1 MRKIPTAPTLILL
14 LGTLLLPAV
23 ANSQEPSSASASVHW
38 AYSAYFGTG
47 WYRVSGDRDVFVVRM
62 TPRWTWSEPSFDGPG
77 KREVGLYFKTPISV
91 GLDSFDYDDVLGA
104 AELDNVSF
112 LSVNPGIDIEIPIN
126 ETWSLRPYA
135 SVGYGQELD
144 GSDSAWTYWAGVKS
158 RVSFE
163 SGKFNWRL
171 LNQVGF
177 VGYTPNEGP
186 DDAFWPVMAGFELDY
201 PVGAPRPD
209 GDQLLLHWHASY
221 TVLGSDLE
229 FSGKPTGSQPISD
242 QWEISA
248 AIGRRD
254 SRIPIW
260 FLNFDMLGLGYRTSS
275 NGDLQG
281 ITFVFRSM
289 FDE

>member
-1 MRKIPTAPTLILL
+1 MQKVPTAPTLLL
-14 LGTLLLPAV
+14 LVVTLLLPAV
-23 ANSQEPSSASASVHW
+23 AISQESSSASVHW

-47 WYRVSGDRDVFVVRM
+47 WYRVSGDRDVYVVRM
-62 TPRWTWSEPSFDGPG
+62 TPRWTWSEPSFDGPD
-77 KREVGLYFKTPISV
+77 KRKLGLYFKTPISV
-91 GLDSFDYDDVLGA
+91 GLDSFDYDDILGA

-112 LSVNPGIDIEIPIN
+112 LSVNPGIDIEFPIN
-126 ETWSLRPYA
+126 DIWSLRPYA
-135 SVGYGQELD
+135 SIGYGQEFD

-158 RVSFE
+158 RVSFQA
-163 SGKFNWRL
+163 GKLNWRL

-186 DDAFWPVMAGFELDY
+186 DDAIWPATAGLEFDY
-201 PVGAPRPD
+201 PVGASRPD
-209 GDQLLLHWHASY
+209 GDQLLLHWRATY
-221 TVLGSDLE
+221 TLLGDDLV
-229 FSGKPTGSQPISD
+229 FSGNPAGDRAITD
-242 QWEISA
+242 QWEIA
-248 AIGRRD
+248 GAIGRRD

-260 FLNFDMLGLGYRTSS
+260 FLNFDMLGLGYRFSS